1 MSDLWK
7 LSFLDLE
14 RHLDETFE
22 KLIYRRWAIP
32 NPAEW
37 RPPFDLHES
46 AQGYV
51 VEIDLPG
58 VPADQVEIRVAK
70 RELSLKGTRCES
82 RFDETLPR
90 HRERRCGPF
99 RISLTLPEEVVPEK
113 SQAEYNH
120 GTYVIRL
127 FKKRPSASA
136 AQRAAAAE
144 PEGSLGIRIWC
155 A

>member
-7 LSFLDLE
+7 ASFLDLE

-32 NPAEW
+32 NRAEW

-58 VPADQVEIRVAK
+58 VPADQVEIWVTE
-70 RELSLKGTRCES
+70 RELTLKGTRRET
-82 RFDETLPR
+82 RFDETLPC

-99 RISLTLPEEVVPEK
+99 RISLGLSQAVVPEK
-113 SQAEYNH
+113 TQAEYHH

-127 FKKRPSASA
+127 FKKRPNAPPA
-136 AQRAAAAE
+136 HRAAAAE
-144 PEGSLGIRIWC
+144 PASSLGIRIWC

>member
-1 MSDLWK
+1 MPDFWK
-7 LSFLDLE
+7 APFLDLE

-37 RPPFDLHES
+37 RPPLDLHES
-46 AQGYV
+46 AEGYV

-58 VPADQVEIRVAK
+58 VPADQVEIRVSED
-70 RELSLKGTRCES
+70 ELTLRGIRVETRFE
-82 RFDETLPR
+82 ETLPC

-99 RISLTLPEEVVPEK
+99 RVALVLGHRVAPEK
-113 SQAEYNH
+113 TQAEYHH

-127 FKKRPSASA
+127 FKKRQNERPAP
-136 AQRAAAAE
+136 RAATAE
-144 PEGSLGIRIWC
+144 PEESRGIRISC
-155 A
+155 P

>member
-1 MSDLWK
+1 MSDFWK
-7 LSFLDLE
+7 ATFLDLD

-58 VPADQVEIRVAK
+58 NDGPELLSWMAENRPELARRTLIVTSADSEPNYAEFLRDHRCPILHKPVRGESLLAAVAAMLG
-70 RELSLKGTRCES
+70 E
-82 RFDETLPR
+82 
-90 HRERRCGPF
+90 ERA
-99 RISLTLPEEVVPEK
+99 L
-113 SQAEYNH
+113 
-120 GTYVIRL
+120 
-127 FKKRPSASA
+127 
-136 AQRAAAAE
+136 
-144 PEGSLGIRIWC
+144 
-155 A
+155 

>member
-7 LSFLDLE
+7 ASFLDLE

-46 AQGYV
+46 AQGFV

-58 VPADQVEIRVAK
+58 VPANQVEIRVSE
-70 RELSLKGTRCES
+70 RELTVKGTRCET
-82 RFDETLPR
+82 RFEQTLPC

-99 RISLTLPEEVVPEK
+99 RISLVLSHEVAPEK
-113 SQAEYNH
+113 TQAEHHH

-127 FKKRPSASA
+127 FKTRRNDRPVE
-136 AQRAAAAE
+136 RAALAE
-144 PEGSLGIRIWC
+144 PERGRTILITC
-155 A
+155 P

>member
-1 MSDLWK
+1 MSDFWK
-7 LSFLDLE
+7 ASFLDLD

-46 AQGYV
+46 AEGYV

-58 VPADQVEIRVAK
+58 VPADQVEIRVSEH
-70 RELSLKGTRCES
+70 ELILKGTRCET
-82 RFDETLPR
+82 RFDETLPC

-99 RISLTLPEEVVPEK
+99 RISLGVPHEISPEK
-113 SQAEYNH
+113 TQAEYRH
-120 GTYVIRL
+120 GTYLIRL
-127 FKKRPSASA
+127 FKKRRIDRPDK
-136 AQRAAAAE
+136 RAAE
-144 PEGSLGIRIWC
+144 PEGGRGIRITC
-155 A
+155 L

>member
-7 LSFLDLE
+7 ATFLDLD

-46 AQGYV
+46 AEGYV

-58 VPADQVEIRVAK
+58 VPPDQVEIRASDH
-70 RELSLKGTRCES
+70 ELTLSGTRLET
-82 RFDETLPR
+82 RFEETLPCR
-90 HRERRCGPF
+90 RERRCGPF
-99 RISLTLPEEVVPEK
+99 RISLVLSNRVAPEK
-113 SQAEYNH
+113 TQAEYRH
-120 GTYVIRL
+120 GSYVIRL
-127 FKKRPSASA
+127 FKKRQNERPV
-136 AQRAAAAE
+136 QRDTAAE
-144 PEGSLGIRIWC
+144 PEGARGVRILC
-155 A
+155 P